1 MSADKRAQDEAFV
14 LHTYPYQE
22 TSLIVEAFSRAHGRL
37 ALVAK
42 GARRPRSGLRGALR
56 QFQPLQLQWFGKSEL
71 RTLASAEWVGAHVPL
86 HGIALLCGFYLNELL
101 LKLIARED
109 AHEQLYDVYRALL
122 PRLSGAG
129 NVEPILRG
137 FELTLLRELGYA
149 LNLAQAADTGEA
161 LQGQQHYGFSIE
173 RGPLA
178 HAPGDDTVKFFGKTF
193 LDMDKDDYSDPVT
206 SQQSK
211 QLMRAAINHHLNG
224 QPLHTRQLLRDLQSL

>member
-1 MSADKRAQDEAFV
+1 MSAEKRLQDECFV

-22 TSLIVEAFSRAHGRL
+22 TSFIVEAFSRHHGRI

-42 GARRPRSGLRGALR
+42 GARRPRSGMRGLIR
-56 QFQPLQLQWFGKSEL
+56 QFQPMLLSWFGKSEL
-71 RTLASAEWVGAHVPL
+71 RTLAAAEWVVAHTPL
-86 HGIALLCGFYLNELL
+86 RGLALLCGFYLNELL

-122 PRLSGAG
+122 PQLSQTTH
-129 NVEPILRG
+129 VEPLLRG
-137 FELTLLRELGYA
+137 FELALLRELGYA
-149 LNLAQAADTGEA
+149 LSLVRTADTDEA
-161 LQGQQHYGFSIE
+161 VQAQRSYGFSFD

-178 HAPGDDTVKFFGKTF
+178 HIAGGDTVKFLGKTF
-193 LDMDKDDYSDPVT
+193 LDMDCADYSDPVT

-224 QPLHTRQLLRDLQSL
+224 QPLHTRQLLRDLQAL